1 MILKNVSYFQEK
13 ENWKGRKEVTLII
26 DCKKCLKKEEPI
38 FKSDRCLSCLL
49 NHIYLNKE
57 RKFTSISIL
66 PYETLIES
74 HQLDMILDYFK
85 KFKKIKKITKRI
97 KNFRKKKCKFV
108 EFKCNLILNPR
119 ILNKTHIFS
128 WYNPITALN
137 RFYNLYNHIKKVK
150 LTNSICQNCQ
160 SQIEQSIRNILDF
173 YENLT
178 LIKELEHKNVS
189 LHQFLF
195 SKPFYL
201 EDHHRKLP
209 EMNSDENKVLL
220 TCYEF
225 GEFKSYQ
232 AEIYQVF
239 GENEKFYQTKEYFGD
254 DRDINYFEQ
263 ITLDIM
269 QRVEIPDL
277 KNIIPLEALID
288 LYKNNSIRL
297 LTSKYNLSDL
307 NIKRVG
313 LRITIKKLHLSKLF
327 PLLSDD
333 LIEEIF
339 LDSPHDEIY
348 LNHRHYG
355 RCRTNLRLNFHEID
369 RIKTLLR
376 LYSGKR
382 LDYMNPTI
390 KLVLENKY
398 FHCRFGL
405 DVEPIQIHNF
415 ALDIRKLNK
424 KIFTIQDLL
433 KMSTLNS
440 LIAAFL
446 YFNVLRRRNITV
458 TGETDTGKTT
468 LINALDLLV
477 PKGFR
482 KIYVE
487 SVTESINQREF
498 GKHQLKYKVDSVE
511 DEFSSK
517 FTKSTL
523 IKTLLHRS
531 PDLIYLGEILTKEE
545 AHAMF
550 HCLAAGLKGFQ
561 TIHANDIKSLIN
573 RFIYHFEID
582 KSCLSDLGLLI
593 LMKKDLN
600 ERRIVTIAEIC
611 DDKSLGKELYDLI
624 FRYDPI
630 SKNWKLIKSLYD
642 TKVITELRK
651 YESFSREQFISIIK
665 IYTEIFE
672 LTSKIKGFSI
682 VELNVFFNKISYF
695 SSISF
700 NSLKD
705 FWSEWKK
712 KWNLN
717 H

>member
-1 MILKNVSYFQEK
+1 MNLKNVSYFQEK
-13 ENWKGRKEVTLII
+13 ENWKGKKEVTLII
-26 DCKKCLKKEEPI
+26 DCNKCIKKEEPI
-38 FKSDRCLSCLL
+38 LKSDRCLSCLL

-57 RKFTSISIL
+57 RKFTSVSIL

-74 HQLDMILDYFK
+74 PHLGMLLDYFK

-108 EFKCNLILNPR
+108 EFKCSLILNSR
-119 ILNKTHIFS
+119 ILNDTHIFVL
-128 WYNPITALN
+128 YNPITALN
-137 RFYNLYNHIKKVK
+137 RFTNLYNHIKKVN

-160 SQIEQSIRNILDF
+160 SQIEQFIRNILDF
-173 YENLT
+173 YEDLS
-178 LIKELEHKNVS
+178 LIKELEHKNVN

-195 SKPFYL
+195 SWSLNL
-201 EDHHRKLP
+201 EDHQPKLP
-209 EMNSDENKVLL
+209 KIRADENNVLL

-239 GENEKFYQTKEYFGD
+239 EENEKLYQTKEYFGD

-263 ITLDIM
+263 ITMDIM
-269 QRVEIPDL
+269 QKVEIPDL
-277 KNIIPLEALID
+277 KSIIPLKTLID

-297 LTSKYNLSDL
+297 IISKYNLSEL

-313 LRITIKKLHLSKLF
+313 LRIAIKKLHLSKLF

-339 LDSPHDEIY
+339 LDSPYDEIY
-348 LNHRHYG
+348 LNHRDYG
-355 RCRTNLRLNFHEID
+355 RCRTNLRLNFNEIH
-369 RIKTLLR
+369 RIKTLVR
-376 LYSGKR
+376 LYSGRR
-382 LDYMNPTI
+382 LDYMNPSI

-424 KIFTIQDLL
+424 NIFTILDLL
-433 KMSTLNS
+433 KTGTLNS

-446 YFNVLRRRNITV
+446 YFNILRRRNITV

-498 GKHQLKYKVDSVE
+498 GKHQLKYKVDSI
-511 DEFSSK
+511 DNEFSNK

-561 TIHANDIKSLIN
+561 TIHANSIRSLIN
-573 RFIYHFEID
+573 RFLFHFEIN

-593 LMKKDLN
+593 LMKKELN

-611 DDKSLGKELYDLI
+611 DDKSLGEGLHDLI

-630 SKNWKLIKSLYD
+630 FKNWKTLKPLYD

-651 YESFSREQFISIIK
+651 YENFSREQFISIIK
-665 IYTEIFE
+665 IYTEIFK
-672 LTSKIKGFSI
+672 LTSKIKGLSK

-695 SSISF
+695 SSTSF